1 MVRKSFVKERRILDE
16 KHSSGLQALYFSES
30 PTERQSRLL
39 LEGAPISLSD
49 LVSPGPGRGWMTDP
63 SRWHL
68 IGHSFVL
75 SSGLS
80 EFSSSGI
87 ILFTHANVQMSSC
100 S

>member
-1 MVRKSFVKERRILDE
+1 
-16 KHSSGLQALYFSES
+16 
-30 PTERQSRLL
+30 
-39 LEGAPISLSD
+39 
-49 LVSPGPGRGWMTDP
+49 MTDP

-80 EFSSSGI
+80 EFSGSGI